1 MVHDRPVTA
10 ADHVAALPEDVRST
24 AIWLDN
30 SEVMWPFEVVQ
41 LAVDALVG
49 TGQVILGVDARER
62 HDAGRVTELAI
73 SDYRPT
79 GDASDV
85 ENSSRAALA
94 AIARAEP
101 VAGREQP
108 NIVLTGR

>member
-1 MVHDRPVTA
+1 MTK
-10 ADHVAALPEDVRST
+10 ADDVAALPEDVRST

-30 SEVMWPFEVVQ
+30 SEVMWPFEVAQ

-49 TGQVILGVDARER
+49 TGHVILGVDARER
-62 HDAGRVTELAI
+62 HDAGRVTEVAI

-85 ENSSRAALA
+85 ENSRRTALA

-101 VAGREQP
+101 VTGWEQP
-108 NIVLTGR
+108 DILLTWR